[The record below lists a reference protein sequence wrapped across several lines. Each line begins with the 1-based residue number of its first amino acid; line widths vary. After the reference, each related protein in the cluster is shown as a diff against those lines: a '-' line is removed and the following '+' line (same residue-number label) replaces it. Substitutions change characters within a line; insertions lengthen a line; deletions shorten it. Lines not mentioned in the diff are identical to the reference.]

1 MPDSINPT
9 TGELIAR
16 YEVMSLGD
24 ITDISWQTHAAAK
37 EWAGIPIQAR
47 AVMANRAASVLE
59 GRKEELALLITR
71 EMGKPINESRAE
83 IDKCVW
89 VCQFYAEEGPR
100 FLADTSIQTS
110 AWKSFTT
117 CEPLGVV
124 LGVMPWNFPFWQVFR
139 FAIPALTAG
148 NGAILKHASSVT
160 GCSLAIES
168 IFKEAGYPADLFRSV
183 IASGDSICALIK
195 EDSIQ
200 AVTLTGSEPAGSAV
214 AGAAGKALKKSV
226 LELGGSDPY
235 LVLEDADLDLAAEK
249 CAQGRLFNA
258 GQTCIAAKRFIA
270 VSPVKEAFTEKLI
283 SCMKQRVMGDPE
295 DENTTIG
302 PMARPDLRDEV
313 HNQVLRSI
321 DFGAK
326 LLLGGVV
333 PEGSGNFYPPTVL
346 TDVQPGMPA
355 ADEELFGPVAAIME
369 AKDIDEAVDIANTSQ
384 FGLGSAVFTK
394 DLRTAETVARK
405 LEAGTCFINDF
416 VKSDPRIPFGGIKK
430 SGYGRELAREG
441 IREFVNIKSVVVEH

>member
-16 YEVMSLGD
+16 YEVMSLDD
-24 ITDISWQTHAAAK
+24 ITGISWQTHAAAK
-37 EWAGIPIQAR
+37 EWADVSILSR
-47 AVMANRAASVLE
+47 AIEADRAASVLE
-59 GRKEELALLITR
+59 RRKEELALLITR

-148 NGAILKHASSVT
+148 NGAILKHASNVT
-160 GCSLAIES
+160 GCALAIES
-168 IFKEAGYPADLFRSV
+168 IFKEADYPANLFRTV
-183 IASGDSICALIK
+183 IASGETVCELIK

-200 AVTLTGSEPAGSAV
+200 AVTLTGSELAGSAV
-214 AGAAGKALKKSV
+214 ASAAGKALKKSV

-258 GQTCIAAKRFIA
+258 GQTCIAAKRFIV
-270 VSPVKEAFTEKLI
+270 VSPIKDAFTKKLI
-283 SCMKQRVMGDPE
+283 ARMKQRVMGDPK
-295 DENTTIG
+295 DENTAIG
-302 PMARPDLRDEV
+302 PMARPDLRDEI
-313 HNQVLRSI
+313 HDQVLRSI
-321 DFGAK
+321 DSGAK
-326 LLLGGVV
+326 LLMGGVIPV
-333 PEGSGNFYPPTVL
+333 GSGNFYPPTVL
-346 TDVQPGMPA
+346 TEVRPGMPA
-355 ADEELFGPVAAIME
+355 ADEELFGPVAVVME
-369 AKDIDEAVDIANTSQ
+369 AKDIEDAVAIANASP

-394 DLRTAETVARK
+394 DLRTAETVARR
-405 LEAGTCFINDF
+405 LETGTCFINDF
-416 VKSDPRIPFGGIKK
+416 VKSDPRMPFGGIKK